1 MKNVMNHSLFSEKM
15 KAADLVLANY
25 RLLFVFPGFGLNLD
39 LGESTVKQI
48 CEKNGISTSLFLLVC
63 NLYTF
68 DDYSPNINTLA
79 QIPLTDLMRYLKNSH
94 KDYLENRLPKVID
107 RILNLIDSGCLKNGE
122 LLMKFCEKYKQEV
135 ITHFGYEE
143 QVVFPYI
150 RSLLEGE
157 KRNNYKIK
165 EYERNHTDLD
175 AALNDLKNILIKYL
189 PMECTIEKCRDALID
204 LFLFEFDLSKHTSL
218 EEQILIA
225 LVERIEK

>member
-1 MKNVMNHSLFSEKM
+1 MNHGLFSEKM

-25 RLLFVFPGFGLNLD
+25 RLLFVFPGFELNLD

-48 CEKNGISTSLFLLVC
+48 CEKKGISTSLFLLVC

-68 DDYSPNINTLA
+68 DDYSPDINTLA
-79 QIPLTDLMRYLKNSH
+79 NIPLTDLMKYLKNSH

-107 RILNLIDSGCLKNGE
+107 RILNLVNYGCLKNGE
-122 LLMKFCEKYKQEV
+122 MLVRFCEKYRKEV
-135 ITHFGYEE
+135 IVHFDYEE

-150 RSLLEGE
+150 RTLLKGE
-157 KRNNYKIK
+157 KTNRYKIK
-165 EYERNHTDLD
+165 EYEKHHSNID

-189 PMECTIEKCRDALID
+189 PPECTIEKCRDALID
-204 LFLFEFDLSKHTSL
+204 LFLFEFDLSKHASL

-225 LVERIEK
+225 LVEQIEK

>member
-1 MKNVMNHSLFSEKM
+1 MNHNLFSEKM
-15 KAADLVLANY
+15 KVADLVLTNY
-25 RLLFVFPGFGLNLD
+25 RLLFVFPSFNLNLD
-39 LGESTVKQI
+39 LGERTVKQI
-48 CEKNGISTSLFLLVC
+48 CEKNRISTSLFLLVC

-68 DDYSPNINTLA
+68 NDYCPNIHTLA

-94 KDYLENRLPKVID
+94 KDYLENRITKVIT
-107 RILNLIDSGCLKNGE
+107 RILDLIDSCCLKNGKI
-122 LLMKFCEKYKQEV
+122 LMKFCEKYRQEV
-135 ITHFGYEE
+135 ITHFEYEE

-150 RSLLEGE
+150 QSLLDGE
-157 KRNNYKIK
+157 KTGKYKIK
-165 EYERNHTDLD
+165 EYGRNHSDLD

-189 PMECTIEKCRDALID
+189 PPECSIEKCRDALID